1 MANEAESMANEVVSK
16 DMQNPLNANEA
27 VTNCYQ
33 ASSGSHEADLIYIW

>member
-27 VTNCYQ
+27 VTNCYWHHLGLMRQ
-33 ASSGSHEADLIYIW
+33 V